1 MQTLLDKMLFELQ
14 LRTYAK
20 TTQKHYISHMKRFL
34 KACNKSPSNFTKED
48 IENFLHSMI
57 IKKNSYN
64 YINISY
70 NAIRF
75 FWIFVLKKSGIL
87 IYHVL
92 KSKELFQIL
101 FLKLK
106 FF

>member
-34 KACNKSPSNFTKED
+34 KACNKSSSNFTKED

-57 IKKNSYN
+57 INKNSYY

-75 FWIFVLKKSGIL
+75 FWVFILKKVES
-87 IYHVL
+87 
-92 KSKELFQIL
+92 
-101 FLKLK
+101 
-106 FF
+106 